1 MYEFIKGVLTDKDPM
16 KAIVEA
22 GGIGYKLMIPLS
34 TYTQLPPIKTP
45 VELYLSHIVR
55 EDAELLY
62 AFATKESRDLF
73 ELILTVSGIGPKTS
87 LAIIGHIDI
96 APFHRAIAT
105 SDITLLSKIPGIGK
119 KTAERL
125 VVEMRDKLAAAEKKG
140 KGSGASL
147 AIDAESSLTS
157 DAFRALINLGYPPL
171 DAQKAVTKVSKE
183 HREETDLG
191 RFIAKALQKI

>member
-1 MYEFIKGVLTDKDPM
+1 MYEFIKGLLIEKDPM

-22 GGIGYKLMIPLS
+22 GGLGYRLMIPLS

-62 AFATKESRDLF
+62 AFATKEARDLF

-96 APFHRAIAT
+96 SPFHRAIAT
-105 SDITLLSKIPGIGK
+105 SDLTLLSKIPGIGK

-125 VVEMRDKLAAAEKKG
+125 VIEMRDKLANAEKKG
-140 KGSGASL
+140 KGIGASL
-147 AIDAESSLTS
+147 AIDSEPSLTS
-157 DAFRALINLGYPPL
+157 DAFRALVNLGYPPL

-183 HREETDLG
+183 HAEETDLG
-191 RFIAKALQKI
+191 RFIGKALQKI